1 MYDNAPSMENF
12 LNSFSGSKLL
22 SGYALFSSVARS
34 MRVHS
39 KKPMGELNHQCMEKS
54 PAKSPLFLF
63 CNVFW
68 RVTGFLVIFEEFIG
82 KSFF

>member
-12 LNSFSGSKLL
+12 LNSFSGSKLP

-39 KKPMGELNHQCMEKS
+39 KKPMGEVKPSMHGEISKILSFSVLQCIL
-54 PAKSPLFLF
+54 AR
-63 CNVFW
+63 N
-68 RVTGFLVIFEEFIG
+68 RIFSDF
-82 KSFF
+82 